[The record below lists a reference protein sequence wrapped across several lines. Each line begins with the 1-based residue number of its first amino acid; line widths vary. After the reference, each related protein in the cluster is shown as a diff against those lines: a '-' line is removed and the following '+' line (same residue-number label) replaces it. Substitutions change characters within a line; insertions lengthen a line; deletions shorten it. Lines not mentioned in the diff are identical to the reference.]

1 MLTEAIP
8 SCLHL
13 PPLKPPPPRG
23 LGRVACIHMVLSV
36 GSFED
41 AYGILIHPYGDVSQ
55 FTFPTWR
62 KCELRMVSSPS
73 CHSVH

>member
-13 PPLKPPPPRG
+13 PPTPHPPPQRT
-23 LGRVACIHMVLSV
+23 GRAACIHMVLSV

-41 AYGILIHPYGDVSQ
+41 AYGILIHLYGDVSQ
-55 FTFPTWR
+55 FTFPIWR
-62 KCELRMVSSPS
+62 KCELRMASSHS
-73 CHSVH
+73 CHSV